1 MKRAPS
7 PSAASNRPGAL
18 VMRRP
23 PVVGETLL
31 LRDVLPEGSEP
42 YQATVE
48 RTWRDDENC
57 LWVRFVGAAGE
68 GSGVVFEVWLRPAG
82 RV

>member
-1 MKRAPS
+1 MH
-7 PSAASNRPGAL
+7 
-18 VMRRP
+18 RP

-31 LRDVLPEGSEP
+31 LRDVLPAAGKP

-57 LWVRFVGAAGE
+57 LWVRFAGAAGG
-68 GSGVVFEVWLRPAG
+68 GSGVVFEVWLRPE
-82 RV
+82 RRE